1 MCDFDPS
8 GKVPSCCPI
17 TTKIGIQV
25 DLIDPTTIT
34 KRHYSSICG
43 LSVIALQ
50 KSVFCGR
57 NCRHLYL
64 YIIWIDDFFVNHF
77 EREPNEIGPFA
88 TTGFQDMT
96 PVNVLEGLKKFVTFY
111 EGRGR
116 ATPIFT

>member
-34 KRHYSSICG
+34 KRHYSSICRF
-43 LSVIALQ
+43 SAIVPQ

-57 NCRHLYL
+57 NCRPYISIYL
-64 YIIWIDDFFVNHF
+64 YIDDVFVDHF
-77 EREPNEIGPFA
+77 TGEPNEIGPIA
-88 TTGFQDMT
+88 TTGFQDMI
-96 PVNVLEGLKKFVTFY
+96 PVHVLEGLKKFVTFY